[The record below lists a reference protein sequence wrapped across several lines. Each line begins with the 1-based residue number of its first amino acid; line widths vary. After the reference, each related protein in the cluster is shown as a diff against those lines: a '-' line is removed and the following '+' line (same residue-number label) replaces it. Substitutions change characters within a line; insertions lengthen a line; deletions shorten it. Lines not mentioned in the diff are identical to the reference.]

1 MQKTFHVVK
10 CLNFAEFVRWVD
22 DWFKTDF
29 FCLGSLTHLFVLLSS
44 SASRVEDGD
53 VIKHTVFG
61 FYVEFSALVFQFI
74 SILEVKEP
82 TKKLP
87 SSSLST
93 RHSFSA

>member
-1 MQKTFHVVK
+1 M
-10 CLNFAEFVRWVD
+10 
-22 DWFKTDF
+22 
-29 FCLGSLTHLFVLLSS
+29 
-44 SASRVEDGD
+44 EDGD
-53 VIKHTVFG
+53 IIKHTVFG